1 MVKCFLNPVASL
13 FCVVLVIAPSLFR
26 LFEIYI
32 VSVTSLSTLMS
43 VRLNGLMVNRLVGL
57 SACHNFLT
65 GREVRL
71 PCTFRGTYFVFIYV

>member
-32 VSVTSLSTLMS
+32 VSVTSLNPY
-43 VRLNGLMVNRLVGL
+43 VR
-57 SACHNFLT
+57 
-65 GREVRL
+65 
-71 PCTFRGTYFVFIYV
+71 TFEWFDG